1 MTLRDRLAEQ
11 IRRQG
16 PLPFDTWMEAALYD
30 PEGGFF
36 ASGGGAGRAGA
47 DFITS
52 PEVGGLFGRLV
63 GRGLDEWWDRLG
75 RPDPFLVVEA
85 GAGSGR
91 LAVSILAAEPRCA
104 PALRYLLVERSEGL
118 RNAQHEH
125 LRIEPAG
132 EVLGPAFPPQPDEAP
147 EPVPGTGPI
156 VTALAELPAG
166 PFIGVV
172 VANELFDNLPFR
184 VVERSPQGWDEIRIG
199 GGGPFEPV
207 RVPADEWLAAEA
219 DAIAGAA
226 AIPAGAQLPIQ
237 SGIAEWFLACRR
249 MLRRGAVIAF
259 DYGAPA
265 GAFAG
270 RRWLRTF
277 RAQQPGTDPWDG
289 PGSQD
294 VTGDVVSEALE
305 RAARRA
311 GFAVAEENAQA
322 DWLRARGLE
331 ELVAEARRAWHG
343 RKATDLAAI
352 RHRSVV
358 HEADALTD
366 PSGLGAHR
374 VWTFTCGGATM
385 GP

>member
-1 MTLRDRLAEQ
+1 MTLPERLADR

-16 PLPFDTWMEAALYD
+16 PLPFDSWMEAALYD

-36 ASGGGAGRAGA
+36 ATGGGAGRAGG

-63 GRGLDEWWDRLG
+63 ARALDEWWDRLG
-75 RPDPFLVVEA
+75 HPDPFVVVEA
-85 GAGSGR
+85 GAGRGR
-91 LAVSILAAEPRCA
+91 LAVAVLAAEPACA
-104 PALRYLLVERSEGL
+104 SALRYVLVERSQTL
-118 RNAQHEH
+118 RDDAGEH
-125 LRIEPAG
+125 LRIEPAA
-132 EVLGPAFPPQPDEAP
+132 EVLGPAIRTDPEEAP

-166 PFIGVV
+166 PFPGLV

-184 VVERSPQGWDEIRIG
+184 IVERHPGGWDEVRVG
-199 GGGPFEPV
+199 GDDPFEPV
-207 RVPADEWLAAEA
+207 TVPADEWLSAEA
-219 DAIAGAA
+219 DAAVGGASL
-226 AIPAGAQLPIQ
+226 PDGARLPVPV
-237 SGIAEWFLACRR
+237 GLVGWLRDCRR

-265 GAFAG
+265 AEVAG
-270 RRWLRTF
+270 RPWLRTF
-277 RAQQPGTDPWDG
+277 RSQQHGGEPWDD

-294 VTGDVVSEALE
+294 ITADMVTEALE

-311 GFAVAEENAQA
+311 GFTVVEDTTQA
-322 DWLRARGLE
+322 DWLRARGLDA
-331 ELVAEARRAWHG
+331 LVTAARETWHG
-343 RKATDLAAI
+343 RTVTDLAAI
-352 RHRSVV
+352 RHRSLV

-374 VWTFTCGGATM
+374 VWTLACGAASMGA
-385 GP
+385 